1 MQSKI
6 QLAGAIAAALVA
18 VGCGSSNTTS
28 QASPSPIASPSVAA
42 SGTTIAVAT
51 NAKLGQI
58 LVDGKGITLY
68 LFVKDTGPISTCY
81 DACAQIWPPVL
92 TTGTPQAGNGVAAE
106 LLGTTTRND
115 GKLEVTYNHH
125 PLYYIVQDK
134 KAGDATGQGVDG
146 FGGLW
151 WVLAPSGAPITTK

>member
-1 MQSKI
+1 MESKLL
-6 QLAGAIAAALVA
+6 LAGAIAATLLA
-18 VGCGSSNTTS
+18 VGCGSGTGTS

-42 SGTTIAVAT
+42 AGTTIAVAT
-51 NAKLGQI
+51 DAKLGQI
-58 LVDGKGITLY
+58 LVDGKGMTLY

-92 TTGTPQAGNGVAAE
+92 TTDTPKAGTGIAAE

-125 PLYYIVQDK
+125 PLYYIIQDK
-134 KAGDATGQGVDG
+134 KAGDTTGQGVDG

-151 WVLAPSGAPITTK
+151 YVLSPSGAPITTK

>member
-1 MQSKI
+1 MQSKLL
-6 QLAGAIAAALVA
+6 LAGAIAATLLA
-18 VGCGSSNTTS
+18 VGCGSGTSTS

-42 SGTTIAVAT
+42 AGTTIAVAT
-51 NAKLGQI
+51 DAKLGQI
-58 LVDGKGITLY
+58 LVDGKGMTLY

-92 TTGTPQAGNGVAAE
+92 TTDTPKAGTCIAAE

-125 PLYYIVQDK
+125 PLYYIIQDK
-134 KAGDATGQGVDG
+134 KPGDATGQGVDG
-146 FGGLW
+146 LGGLW
-151 WVLAPSGAPITTK
+151 WVLSPSGAPITTK